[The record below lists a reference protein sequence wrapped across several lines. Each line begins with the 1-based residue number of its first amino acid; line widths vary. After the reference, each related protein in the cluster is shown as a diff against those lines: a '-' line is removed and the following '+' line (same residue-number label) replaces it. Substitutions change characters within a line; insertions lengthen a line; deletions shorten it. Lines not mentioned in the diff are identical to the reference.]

1 MLARAPQRVKDG
13 LAGSGSRLDAA
24 GVGRNNA
31 LMVSTSNATMR
42 HCGVLQIEPTDF
54 CNLTCP
60 MCHPQQGFRPNLH
73 GDLLK
78 GYMDMGLYR
87 KIIDGIARGRATFD
101 HLIFQ
106 WLGDPSLHPELFE
119 MLDYALEHVHDRFE
133 YFRIDTNAILL
144 TPERIERL
152 MAAYLRQPEK
162 PVLIVFSLDSISAET
177 YKRVKGRDCF
187 DVVMENV
194 HHFLEQRGQLALD
207 SVNLNAE
214 FQFVLQEGNH
224 HEVGDFVRYWDETCA
239 RGRNGVGYNDVM
251 VKRISV
257 GTGGQKQH
265 EADQL
270 YARSI
275 REHGLEPF
283 DKEHLHLKIWME
295 RAWEEHD
302 DPEAASADLALG
314 ETGLASPSLVN

>member
-1 MLARAPQRVKDG
+1 VLT
-13 LAGSGSRLDAA
+13 LDA
-24 GVGRNNA
+24 VRYHSNNA
-31 LMVSTSNATMR
+31 AVTSEQQQSMR

-78 GYMDMGLYR
+78 GYMDTSLYR

-119 MLDYALEHVHDRFE
+119 MLDYALERVPDRFE

-144 TPERIERL
+144 TPDRVEQL
-152 MAAYLRQPEK
+152 LNAYLRCPEK
-162 PVLIVFSLDSISAET
+162 PVLIVFSLDSISRET

-187 DVVMENV
+187 DLVMENV
-194 HHFLEQRGQLALD
+194 NHFLTRRGELDLD

-224 HEVGDFVRYWDETCA
+224 HEVGDFVRYWDEVCA
-239 RGRNGVGYNDVM
+239 KGRNGVGYNDVM
-251 VKRISV
+251 IKRISV

-270 YARSI
+270 YARAI
-275 REHGLEPF
+275 REHALEPF

-302 DPEAASADLALG
+302 DPDAGTADLDLG
-314 ETGLASPSLVN
+314 ETGMASPSLVT

>member
-1 MLARAPQRVKDG
+1 MLARAPQRVKAG
-13 LAGSGSRLDAA
+13 LAASASGLDAA

-31 LMVSTSNATMR
+31 LMTFTPSATMR

-78 GYMDMGLYR
+78 GYMDMALYR
-87 KIIDGIARGRATFD
+87 KIIDGIGRGRATFD

-106 WLGDPSLHPELFE
+106 WLGDPSLHPGLFE

-144 TPERIERL
+144 TPERIEQL
-152 MAAYLRQPEK
+152 MQAYLRHPEK

-224 HEVGDFVRYWDETCA
+224 HEVGDFVHTFGDAHIYDNHVEQ
-239 RGRNGVGYNDVM
+239 V
-251 VKRISV
+251 
-257 GTGGQKQH
+257 
-265 EADQL
+265 QL
-270 YARSI
+270 QLS
-275 REHGLEPF
+275 REHYPLPTLWLDPSISHIDDFAYEHIRLEDYTCHPTI
-283 DKEHLHLKIWME
+283 KAPI
-295 RAWEEHD
+295 A
-302 DPEAASADLALG
+302 
-314 ETGLASPSLVN
+314 V